1 MKKNT
6 HLKPLL
12 LLITLAA
19 GCQASYAQKNI
30 VRVSMPRTPINNNKQ
45 LDNLRPNKD
54 SVESTY
60 QYYDGLGRLIQ
71 TVQYQGSPQGN
82 DLVQP
87 VVYDQYG
94 RDSVKYLPYTIQSK
108 TPGSYQPNAVTGPK
122 GYQGSDQYLFY
133 QDGKGYVQ
141 TPFPFAQ
148 TVYEASPLNR
158 TLEQGAPGDNWQ
170 PFNVPGTADPGHT
183 VKMDY
188 ASNDQ
193 STFDGTILT
202 NNPGSRMALLFTAT
216 INADQSQA
224 LSLPLQGAGGYS
236 TGELSLTISKDENW
250 QPADGCIGT
259 VETYTDKESHVI
271 LKRTYNQKDTTVEM
285 LSTYYVYD
293 DLGHLAFVIPPL
305 AQADQNGLP
314 DQQTLDNLCYQY
326 RYDERGRMGQK
337 KLPGKGWEYMV
348 YNTMD
353 QVVATQDSLQRA
365 RSQWIYTKY
374 DALGRAVITGIYQD
388 TSGMARAQLQDTV
401 NSYTTLWETP
411 VAALPADTIKSLGRR
426 NIDPLAGYTGTAW
439 PAGSSQ
445 PLTVNYYDNYT
456 GIPSLPVAYTA
467 PAGAA
472 TSPTGAVTATFT
484 ALLSPLPNKAE
495 TFPGNSLLKVMYYDD
510 LGRAVKTY
518 ADNIFTTADSASFDA
533 FAIAYNF
540 SNGVTSTLR
549 QHYNTKDTISRL
561 LTISNNYSYDHMG
574 RKTQTWEQIS
584 TDTITGK
591 PTLLS
596 QNIYNELG
604 QLQTKQLHSTDS
616 VSFLEDVNYAY
627 NERGWMYK
635 QGSELFSEGLQYNLV
650 KGTAVPQYN
659 GNIAVQ
665 FWSSLN
671 SDGNSYNYTYDRLN
685 RLTSGITA
693 DSAFAEKGIGYDMGG
708 NITNLSR
715 TYSGVQTD
723 SLQYRYNG
731 NLCKA

>member
-1 MKKNT
+1 
-6 HLKPLL
+6 
-12 LLITLAA
+12 
-19 GCQASYAQKNI
+19 
-30 VRVSMPRTPINNNKQ
+30 
-45 LDNLRPNKD
+45 
-54 SVESTY
+54 
-60 QYYDGLGRLIQ
+60 
-71 TVQYQGSPQGN
+71 
-82 DLVQP
+82 
-87 VVYDQYG
+87 
-94 RDSVKYLPYTIQSK
+94 
-108 TPGSYQPNAVTGPK
+108 
-122 GYQGSDQYLFY
+122 
-133 QDGKGYVQ
+133 
-141 TPFPFAQ
+141 
-148 TVYEASPLNR
+148 
-158 TLEQGAPGDNWQ
+158 
-170 PFNVPGTADPGHT
+170 
-183 VKMDY
+183 
-188 ASNDQ
+188 
-193 STFDGTILT
+193 
-202 NNPGSRMALLFTAT
+202 
-216 INADQSQA
+216 
-224 LSLPLQGAGGYS
+224 
-236 TGELSLTISKDENW
+236 
-250 QPADGCIGT
+250 
-259 VETYTDKESHVI
+259 
-271 LKRTYNQKDTTVEM
+271 
-285 LSTYYVYD
+285 
-293 DLGHLAFVIPPL
+293 
-305 AQADQNGLP
+305 
-314 DQQTLDNLCYQY
+314 
-326 RYDERGRMGQK
+326 
-337 KLPGKGWEYMV
+337 
-348 YNTMD
+348 
-353 QVVATQDSLQRA
+353 
-365 RSQWIYTKY
+365 
-374 DALGRAVITGIYQD
+374 
-388 TSGMARAQLQDTV
+388 MARAQLEDTV

-439 PAGSSQ
+439 PAGGSQ

-472 TSPTGAVTATFT
+472 ASPIGAVTATFT

-533 FAIAYNF
+533 FATAYNF

-549 QHYNTKDTISRL
+549 QHYNTRDTISRL

-584 TDTITGK
+584 TDTTTGK